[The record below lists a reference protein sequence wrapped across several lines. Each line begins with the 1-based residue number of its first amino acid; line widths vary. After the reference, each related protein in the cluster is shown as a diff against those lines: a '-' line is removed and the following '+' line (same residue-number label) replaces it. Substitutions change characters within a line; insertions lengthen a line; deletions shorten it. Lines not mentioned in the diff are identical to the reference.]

1 MHSRNLLLTTA
12 SLFCCEQCSQMLK
25 SCRPS
30 QRFSCLLCASNSHCS
45 QVCTISVLLGHIASV
60 VGVSVC
66 LLVTTMSCVKSAEL
80 INTIWDVDSSGPKG
94 LYWVG
99 AWMFPE
105 EGVILGPSPGPLWSI
120 GNIRCEPKLFGTW
133 PQRCRSSLSV
143 LQQLVINCI
152 NNYHINY
159 L

>member
-45 QVCTISVLLGHIASV
+45 QVCAISVLLGHIASV

-66 LLVTTMSCVKSAEL
+66 LLVTTMSCVKSAEP
-80 INTIWDVDSSGPKG
+80 INTIWDVDSSGPKE
-94 LYWVG
+94 LY
-99 AWMFPE
+99 
-105 EGVILGPSPGPLWSI
+105 ILGGGLDIPRRR
-120 GNIRCEPKLFGTW
+120 GNFGGHLLAHCE
-133 PQRCRSSLSV
+133 V
-143 LQQLVINCI
+143 
-152 NNYHINY
+152 
-159 L
+159 

>member
-80 INTIWDVDSSGPKG
+80 INTIWDVDSSGPKE
-94 LYWVG
+94 LY
-99 AWMFPE
+99 
-105 EGVILGPSPGPLWSI
+105 ILGGGLDVPRRR
-120 GNIRCEPKLFGTW
+120 GNFGAISW
-133 PQRCRSSLSV
+133 PIVKYREYPV
-143 LQQLVINCI
+143 WAKVIW
-152 NNYHINY
+152 Y
-159 L
+159 LAAAMSQFVVSTATTCY